1 MARKEEIY
9 FSEFASALAA
19 AQNATQT
26 FLLVAA
32 LSLALVMQF
41 THFECKSR
49 KERPCINAFEFSY
62 TAKVFFVKTTK
73 MQERQI
79 KLRVELSRE
88 DFLLP
93 SRSVL
98 LFLLSNEKRRENE
111 R

>member
-9 FSEFASALAA
+9 FSEFASLAA

-26 FLLVAA
+26 FLLVAVA

-49 KERPCINAFEFSY
+49 KERPCINACEFSY

>member
-1 MARKEEIY
+1 M
-9 FSEFASALAA
+9 
-19 AQNATQT
+19 
-26 FLLVAA
+26 
-32 LSLALVMQF
+32 SLALVMQF

>member
-9 FSEFASALAA
+9 FSEFASLAA

-62 TAKVFFVKTTK
+62 TKVFFVKTTK